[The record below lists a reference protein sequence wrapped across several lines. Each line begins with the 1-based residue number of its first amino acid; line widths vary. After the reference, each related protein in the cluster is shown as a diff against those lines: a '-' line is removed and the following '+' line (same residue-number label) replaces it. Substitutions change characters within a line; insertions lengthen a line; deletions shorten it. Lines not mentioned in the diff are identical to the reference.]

1 MFNIVNHLVSSRQV
15 IMRAVQGDRNFWRV
29 GRKIVAAIWDAHARI
44 YHGYEVIGLEN
55 VPQEGPALIVYYH
68 GAIPIDMYYLNSRM
82 LLQRERL
89 IYTIGDRFLFKLPGW
104 GTISEAF
111 HVSPGTV
118 QSCVSILRDG
128 NLLAISPG
136 GVYEAQFGDH
146 YYELL
151 WRNRVGF
158 AKVAIEAK
166 APIIPCFTQNLR
178 EGFRQV
184 GIFRTFFMRLYNKV
198 RIPVYPIYGGFPV
211 KFRTYLGKPIPYDEN
226 LTPQDLQIKVTFDS
240 YTSIAWLMRCSFN
253 FVQVATAIEDL
264 INQHQRLPG
273 SILLALLDR
282 LPTFRRRVR
291 RKEE

>member
-1 MFNIVNHLVSSRQV
+1 
-15 IMRAVQGDRNFWRV
+15 MRAVQTDRNFWRV

-158 AKVAIEAK
+158 AKVALEAK

-184 GIFRTFFMRLYNKV
+184 GIFRNFFMRLYNKV

-226 LTPQDLQIKVTFDS
+226 LTAQDLQVK
-240 YTSIAWLMRCSFN
+240 
-253 FVQVATAIEDL
+253 
-264 INQHQRLPG
+264 
-273 SILLALLDR
+273 
-282 LPTFRRRVR
+282 VR
-291 RKEE
+291 RKYHIDFYL